1 MTATPNAFKIYIR
14 LLHDCD
20 IALGPG
26 KADLL
31 EAIDREGSLSAAA
44 KAMNISYRRVWAM
57 VESMNA
63 GFKEPLVA
71 TAHGGAKGGG
81 ASVTPFGHEVLNRYR
96 SLQAEVNDL
105 TLRHFEHIK
114 PLMKTG

>member
-31 EAIDREGSLSAAA
+31 EAIEQHGSLSAAA
-44 KAMNISYRRVWAM
+44 KAMDISYRRVWAM
-57 VESMNA
+57 VEAMNN
-63 GFKEPLVA
+63 GFREPLVA

-81 ASVTPFGHEVLNRYR
+81 ASVTPLGHEVLRLYR
-96 SLQAEVNDL
+96 TLQTEANDL

-114 PLMKTG
+114 PLMKAD

>member
-1 MTATPNAFKIYIR
+1 MTAMPNAFKIYIR

-31 EAIDREGSLSAAA
+31 ETIDREGSLSAAA
-44 KAMNISYRRVWAM
+44 KTMDISYRRVWAM
-57 VESMNA
+57 VESMNN

-81 ASVTPFGHEVLNRYR
+81 ATVTPLGHEVLKRYR
-96 SLQAEVNDL
+96 SLQSEVNDL

-114 PLMKTG
+114 PLMKAD

>member
-44 KAMNISYRRVWAM
+44 KAMGISYRRVWAM
-57 VESMNA
+57 VESMNN
-63 GFKEPLVA
+63 GFKEPLVT

-81 ASVTPFGHEVLNRYR
+81 ATVAPFGHEVLKRYR
-96 SLQAEVNDL
+96 SLQTEVNDL

-114 PLMKTG
+114 PLMKAD